1 MSRRTGSWLGG
12 LLLGNS
18 EEQEL
23 DRFSIEHL
31 RHLREVLI
39 RNPVVTDA
47 NRDAIVETLRS
58 IAELMVWGDQ
68 HDPKFLDYFLE
79 NNILQHFTH
88 ILQQRSNRRG
98 EVAVQVLQTLSML
111 IQNIQS
117 KTAIFY
123 LFSNNHINEVV
134 GMRFD
139 FENEEVLGHYIT
151 LLKSISL
158 KLNNNT
164 VQFFFSNGLFPLYTE
179 AVKLINHRDGM
190 VRTAVR
196 TLTLKVYHIRDPA
209 VQTFVISQPANHYF
223 TRLASYVADQ
233 CQVLDDLLS
242 LLGGGSSTAIYN
254 VDSCLAEVEDLLSYC
269 NDILSAGANGL
280 ASLVLQCLWESFAL
294 PVIVEPLVTAVGS
307 NQHNSQPQQVK
318 GTSKLVHPVCA
329 LHVLERL
336 LHVMSYTPFVDL
348 LVSLL
353 CRPPQTSMNV
363 SPDATPSAS
372 DQASDRATDRVSS
385 GHSASTSQPGSSP
398 KECPKSPARN
408 HAEAAPAA
416 DGVAGRPPPQ
426 PSPWLDLFAL
436 HEHSLAYRECFL
448 AVLHGEDSQ
457 LTAAAVR
464 ALVAVVQSKAVSENV
479 LAACGLLPVRR
490 RRHQVL
496 MDALVGGERSDPASL
511 FGSPRSSSQS
521 SSPER
526 DTRRPHRRF
535 PVPSSP
541 SRNGSSSPSPQSPRH
556 QQHPSDPP
564 DPDTSYTNGFAQH
577 KHHHQRT
584 QGPLQ
589 QDGDDTR
596 QHEGQVEQHA
606 EASGQCVDALF
617 GVLLQPLLPSTCLWH
632 IGWLLSHLLAHA
644 QSASSQLL
652 PHQQRLLDQAAE
664 MGQAGLVE
672 NLQGMWCDAV
682 AVLVGWEWPHARRA
696 IWQAGTASTAAAVQA
711 WLQAIQVQELAQMSP
726 GRDGSPQR
734 GALSANAVSLSAE
747 AAKHVLQ
754 SVHTFVALTQIQQIL
769 HTGEI
774 GEQAPIPAVTE
785 SVLRSS
791 ELREGTT
798 VSLDQQVTCSVA
810 FAKGQE
816 RRVFFAIQG
825 LPQADR
831 ALQGAAAQAALA
843 TAAAT
848 TVASVVLADPGQHSN
863 AGTVLS
869 LAPLLG
875 ANPEVDRSHPRWLHV
890 HVRPHVRGL
899 LKLLKGS
906 SHGTVLMNIG
916 RQLVDGHWVLSFATP
931 QQAQYAQDMVVQHT
945 ARLRT
950 LHGEAMLPMLTSSR
964 IM

>member
-209 VQTFVISQPANHYF
+209 VQSFVISQPANHYF

-307 NQHNSQPQQVK
+307 SQQGSQPQPVK
-318 GTSKLVHPVCA
+318 GSSRWVHPVCA

-353 CRPPQTSMNV
+353 CPPPQTSVNGPPEA
-363 SPDATPSAS
+363 SPSAS
-372 DQASDRATDRVSS
+372 DQASHRATDRASS
-385 GHSASTSQPGSSP
+385 GCSASTSQPDNSP
-398 KECPKSPARN
+398 EERPKSPARH

-416 DGVAGRPPPQ
+416 DGGAGRPPPPQ
-426 PSPWLDLFAL
+426 ASPWQALFAL
-436 HEHSLAYRECFL
+436 HEQSLAYRECFL

-464 ALVAVVQSKAVSENV
+464 ALVAVVQSKAVSANV
-479 LAACGLLPVRR
+479 LSACGLLPVRR

-526 DTRRPHRRF
+526 ETWRPHRRF
-535 PVPSSP
+535 PQ
-541 SRNGSSSPSPQSPRH
+541 N
-556 QQHPSDPP
+556 
-564 DPDTSYTNGFAQH
+564 
-577 KHHHQRT
+577 
-584 QGPLQ
+584 
-589 QDGDDTR
+589 GDDTW
-596 QHEGQVEQHA
+596 QHEGQDEQHA

-617 GVLLQPLLPSTCLWH
+617 GSLLQPLLPSTCLWH

-644 QSASSQLL
+644 QSASSQLS
-652 PHQQRLLDQAAE
+652 PHQQRVLDQAAE
-664 MGQAGLVE
+664 VGQAGLVE

-711 WLQAIQVQELAQMSP
+711 WLQAIQVQGLAQTSP

-734 GALSANAVSLSAE
+734 GALAANAVSLSAE

-754 SVHTFVALTQIQQIL
+754 SVHTFVALTQIQQVL

-774 GEQAPIPAVTE
+774 SEQAPIPVVTE

-816 RRVFFAIQG
+816 RRVFFAVQG

-848 TVASVVLADPGQHSN
+848 TVASVVLADPGQQSN
-863 AGTVLS
+863 TGVVLS

-964 IM
+964 TV